1 MPISPNIVNPQD
13 MEIVVSG
20 PDGANR
26 LYIFSGMAQFY
37 LADYSGSSSGWP
49 VRDTVTFLVG
59 PTFSAGQVHKAIA
72 VGAVSGVAGPGPAAA
87 GGTSYQLG
95 VSVDSIDADW
105 DDDSGHV
112 RVTAGLAVWGNSEV
126 LQGLGFQA
134 TVLAAVTGA

>member
-1 MPISPNIVNPQD
+1 MPITPTIVNPQD

-37 LADYSGSSSGWP
+37 LADYSGSGLP
-49 VRDTVTFLVG
+49 ARDTLTFLVG
-59 PTFSAGQVHKAIA
+59 PTFSAGQVRKAIA
-72 VGAVSGVAGPGPAAA
+72 VGAVSGVAGPGPGA
-87 GGTSYQLG
+87 GVGSYQLG

-105 DDDSGHV
+105 DDDSGQV
-112 RVTAGLAVWGNSEV
+112 RVTAGLAVWGNSEI

-134 TVLAAVTGA
+134 TVLAAVSSS